1 MRSSQRWYMNVRRH
15 MKTFQLTPAQMSC
28 LIQTTLWA
36 LSVRAGYGA
45 DYLKL
50 DTAHRRLFNK
60 WWFLGSIFYP
70 VTIALFKTSVILLN
84 KRIFVQRGFQILCWV
99 TLVINSCWALGNT
112 LGWTLQCFPVSAMW
126 GAVAPTVCFDQK
138 GLWISLTAWDVSSD
152 VFILGMAVPMVWK
165 LNLKTRE
172 KIMLTG
178 VFCLGAGYVAECPS
192 S

>member
-1 MRSSQRWYMNVRRH
+1 MHICRH
-15 MKTFQLTPAQMSC
+15 ILTLAADSGQISC

-36 LSVRAGYGA
+36 LAVRTGYGA

-50 DTAHRRLFNK
+50 DTPHRRLFNK
-60 WWFLGSIFYP
+60 WWFIGSIFYP
-70 VTIALFKTSVILLN
+70 ITIALFKTSVILLN

-99 TLVINSCWALGNT
+99 TLVVNGSWAVGNT
-112 LGWTLQCFPVSAMW
+112 LGWTLQCLPVSAMW

-138 GLWISLTAWDVSSD
+138 GLWISLTSWDVSSD

-172 KIMLTG
+172 KAMLTG
-178 VFCLGAGYVAECPS
+178 VFCLGAV
-192 S
+192 